1 MGTPLTTHGDST
13 IMLTKLVALIS
24 LAAVC
29 TASPAKRQ
37 LPTCSN
43 AFVLT
48 TNPCVSGQGRTYYP
62 VPNDNTKF
70 VQCDILGGAYVVQC
84 PQGQV
89 YNQALNSCQLPQPL
103 VTPTKAPANPC
114 TAAAISAG
122 KLYYAVAG
130 DKTKFYQCTG
140 VGQLQ
145 IDSCPANL
153 VWSQARVSCVLPQG
167 TQLVNPTAVPVQ
179 QNLNNPCTSAQIA
192 NGNLYFAHPDPTK
205 FIQCDLIGNAYEML
219 CPTNLV
225 WNQYYEVCVSSFQTG
240 GAILGKK

>member
-1 MGTPLTTHGDST
+1 MGILSRLPRTHAHTDHTLTTHSHST
-13 IMLTKLVALIS
+13 IMLTKLAALIS

-48 TNPCVSGQGRTYYP
+48 VNPCVSGQGRTYYP

-84 PQGQV
+84 PQGQI

-103 VTPTKAPANPC
+103 VPATNAPPANPC

-167 TQLVNPTAVPVQ
+167 TPNPTAVPVQ

-192 NGNLYFAHPDPTK
+192 SGNLYFAHP
-205 FIQCDLIGNAYEML
+205 G
-219 CPTNLV
+219 PTNLV

-240 GAILGKK
+240 GTILGRKYVNLQ